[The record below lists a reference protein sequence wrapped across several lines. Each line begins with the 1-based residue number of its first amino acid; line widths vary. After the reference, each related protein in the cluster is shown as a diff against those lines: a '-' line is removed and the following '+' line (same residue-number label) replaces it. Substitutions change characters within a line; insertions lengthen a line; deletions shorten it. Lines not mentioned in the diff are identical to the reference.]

1 MTAPAF
7 LTVALAAGLGVAL
20 AVTLIRQRYL
30 VITVEGTSMTP
41 TLVEGDRVLVRR
53 ALLAQVAAG
62 DLVVATSPTGGRWA
76 GMPLPEWLIKRAAA
90 VQGEPVPRLDAPALR
105 ALPEDTVPVGCV
117 VLVGDNPE
125 ESLDSRACGYFRD
138 EQIVGVVVRQLPGV
152 KPQPSS
158 SPASPRPTIIHPKDT
173 TSWRI

>member
-7 LTVALAAGLGVAL
+7 RAAALSALAAGPAAAL
-20 AVTLIRQRYL
+20 AVTLIRRRYL

-53 ALLAQVAAG
+53 ARSAQVAAG
-62 DLVVATSPTGGRWA
+62 ELVVATSPTGGRWD
-76 GMPLPEWLIKRAAA
+76 GMRLPEWLIKRAAA
-90 VQGEPVPRLDAPALR
+90 VQGEPVPRLGAPALHS
-105 ALPEDTVPVGCV
+105 LSGDTVPVGCV

-138 EQIVGVVVRQLPGV
+138 EQIVGVVVRRLPRV
-152 KPQPSS
+152 TPQPS
-158 SPASPRPTIIHPKDT
+158 PSPRPTATHPKDT
-173 TSWRI
+173 TPWRI